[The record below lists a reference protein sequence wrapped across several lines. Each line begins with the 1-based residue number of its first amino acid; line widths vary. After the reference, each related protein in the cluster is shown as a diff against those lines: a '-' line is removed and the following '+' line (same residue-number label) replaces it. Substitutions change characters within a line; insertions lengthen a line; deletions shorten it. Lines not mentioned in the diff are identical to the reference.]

1 MYRTGAAPLPAL
13 ASTAF
18 STSSLNTSAACLS
31 TSQCNHIRSEK
42 KKGEREEV
50 PDIISIESGDDQLA
64 LGVDEQNTAQH
75 VQCKEELNTI
85 KSS

>member
-13 ASTAF
+13 ASTEF
-18 STSSLNTSAACLS
+18 STSNLNTSAACLS
-31 TSQCNHIRSEK
+31 RESSQGDTSDEPKCENDK
-42 KKGEREEV
+42 V

-75 VQCKEELNTI
+75 VCARRN
-85 KSS
+85 